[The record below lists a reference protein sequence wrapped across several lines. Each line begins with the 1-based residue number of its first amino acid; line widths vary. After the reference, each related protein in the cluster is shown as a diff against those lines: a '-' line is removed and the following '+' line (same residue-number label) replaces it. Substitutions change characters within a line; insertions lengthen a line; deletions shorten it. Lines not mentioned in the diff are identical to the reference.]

1 MNRVIAYLKT
11 LQHYRQQ
18 VGWPETV
25 GLLGAV
31 LSVKTGNAASPQ
43 ARKQLERWVFFQ
55 KLACNE
61 KMTAVQFSLDEC
73 RVTYAARP
81 AAERPVTLTLRI
93 PSSVSSDSLV
103 FEQIF
108 LRGEY
113 QHVLDW
119 FASVKPAGAVAR
131 ILDVGANIGCAA
143 LFFHTQVPAA
153 EMFCLEPEPGN
164 QARLTA
170 NLALNPGAK
179 IKTHSAAIWTAS
191 GRLRCVHDF
200 REGQEW
206 AARFVELNDADQADS
221 VAAVDIWQL
230 AKLADFSQVDLLKM
244 DVEGAEAVLLHD
256 GEFKRFLTEKVSMV
270 AMEIHPE
277 FISFPE
283 SVAIL
288 ESLGYQTRIVD
299 EFVCGV
305 NRNR

>member
-1 MNRVIAYLKT
+1 
-11 LQHYRQQ
+11 
-18 VGWPETV
+18 
-25 GLLGAV
+25 
-31 LSVKTGNAASPQ
+31 
-43 ARKQLERWVFFQ
+43 
-55 KLACNE
+55 
-61 KMTAVQFSLDEC
+61 
-73 RVTYAARP
+73 
-81 AAERPVTLTLRI
+81 
-93 PSSVSSDSLV
+93 
-103 FEQIF
+103 
-108 LRGEY
+108 
-113 QHVLDW
+113 
-119 FASVKPAGAVAR
+119 
-131 ILDVGANIGCAA
+131 
-143 LFFHTQVPAA
+143 
-153 EMFCLEPEPGN
+153 
-164 QARLTA
+164 
-170 NLALNPGAK
+170 LNPGAK